1 MTKIPIL
8 TVSNTKP
15 KQIRQNNSALL
26 SPQFKKCFQHAF
38 AGAVQRFDFD
48 RNAMIKPQ
56 RRMQAQA
63 TTQTTLLTV
72 NNSDDNFGYP
82 SLINR
87 TRTHRTW
94 LFGNVKRDVGQS
106 PIALFL
112 RKFPNK
118 LHFGMSGR
126 IVICFDRI
134 MGACNKFIISN
145 RHCSN
150 WNFTLSPGFQ
160 CLVKSASH
168 KIRRGISGR
177 IFVEKFKRAG
187 RNCGHKSVSLPKKVS
202 AACS

>member
-38 AGAVQRFDFD
+38 AGIFQRFDFD
-48 RNAMIKPQ
+48 RNAMIKAQ
-56 RRMQAQA
+56 RRMQAQ
-63 TTQTTLLTV
+63 TTAQASLLV
-72 NNSDDNFGYP
+72 INNPDDNFGYP

-87 TRTHRTW
+87 AGAHRTG
-94 LFGNVKRDVGQS
+94 LLGNIERDIGQS

-112 RKFPNK
+112 RKLPNE
-118 LHFGMSGR
+118 LHFGVSGR

-134 MGACNKFIISN
+134 VRARNEFFIDN
-145 RHCSN
+145 RHRTDR
-150 WNFTLSPGFQ
+150 NFALFPSFQ
-160 CLVKSASH
+160 CLIKSASH

-202 AACS
+202 VACS